1 MKSIQWFEI
10 MKEAVTQTE
19 IELEAPQIDHMIL
32 LHLNDKVQSFS
43 IPVYH
48 EKAIPS
54 SLLGQA
60 WNFLT
65 KILTNELRLENWNS
79 LTVKGRKKAFTL
91 FSLGFNVVLIIF
103 YDTLIDPMDVL
114 KTLMKYVFVIGYKD
128 IYGTV
133 GLIASDGF
141 PVWVTF
147 PEGQETDEFLFAIS
161 ITSLMTLVERIDM
174 EVSAGGVRNCIIQG
188 TEDLLLNVS
197 FNPSQDLALAVT
209 QQSNNISDV
218 FLKVEL
224 DKLFQKVVD
233 PVIYSAIVPE
243 IVDEDRE
250 RMLKQILEDVTG
262 EATEEEI
269 QTLNIFDSLTLQT
282 MENEIKLVQKRYG
295 TNEISVGYLR
305 RRMSLPSE
313 VLSMSLEYLIAN
325 GNIRGKI
332 GKARQTGQEILVID
346 LSADMSQLN
355 KRKLRMI
362 QTQINDLFVPI
373 NPFLKKLPKIEQP
386 IDTQEVITEA
396 LSEFQVMLTLSDT
409 DSIFLI
415 ANDIRFNESQLENAV
430 KTAIM
435 LRTQISE
442 TDKDDIIFAELKRR
456 YSGTTERIQEIYPT
470 IKGQAKKFHE
480 DLLNSYR
487 LLSRLLPIPTHFR
500 QEEDTNKDIIVFK
513 CFAHNCEDNVE
524 IEGNIDIWV
533 KLGIFST
540 VLGIEDDFP
549 EGASPLVEEFRN
561 KFENQFTKL
570 VSLVKNEIDES
581 KLEYFPFLE
590 NIEELLLNN
599 SQRDEIIASLR
610 QGKVENKQED
620 FFSLFKQCKS
630 CNNWFCEDHL
640 SSANKCIYC

>member
-1 MKSIQWFEI
+1 LQ
-10 MKEAVTQTE
+10 
-19 IELEAPQIDHMIL
+19 
-32 LHLNDKVQSFS
+32 
-43 IPVYH
+43 
-48 EKAIPS
+48 
-54 SLLGQA
+54 
-60 WNFLT
+60 
-65 KILTNELRLENWNS
+65 LENWNS
-79 LTVKGRKKAFTL
+79 ITVKGRKKAFTL
-91 FSLGFNVVLIIF
+91 FSLGFNVILIIF
-103 YDTLIDPMDVL
+103 YDALIDPMDVL
-114 KTLMKYVFVIGYKD
+114 KTLMKFVFTIGYKD

-133 GLIASDGF
+133 GLIASEGF
-141 PVWVTF
+141 PVWVMF

-161 ITSLMTLVERIDM
+161 ITSLLTLVERIDM

-209 QQSNNISDV
+209 QQSSNISDV
-218 FLKVEL
+218 FLKEEL
-224 DKLFQKVVD
+224 DTIFQKVVD
-233 PVIYSAIVPE
+233 PIIYSAIVPE

-295 TNEISVGYLR
+295 ANEISVGYLR

-346 LSADMSQLN
+346 PSADMSQLN

-362 QTQINDLFVPI
+362 QIQINDLFVPI

-409 DSIFLI
+409 DSIYLI
-415 ANDIRFNESQLENAV
+415 ANDIRFNQSQLENAV
-430 KTAIM
+430 KTALM

-442 TDKDDIIFAELKRR
+442 TDKEDIIFAELKRR
-456 YSGTTERIQEIYPT
+456 YTGTIERIQEIYPT
-470 IKGQAKKFHE
+470 IIGQAKKFHD

-487 LLSRLLPIPTHFR
+487 LLSRFLPIPTHFR
-500 QEEDTNKDIIVFK
+500 QEEDTNKDIIVFQ

-540 VLGIEDDFP
+540 VLGIKDDFP
-549 EGASPLVEEFRN
+549 EGTSPLVEEFRN
-561 KFENQFTKL
+561 KFEKQLNKL
-570 VSLVKNEIDES
+570 VSLVKNEINES

-599 SQRDEIIASLR
+599 SQRDEIINTLR
-610 QGKVENKQED
+610 QSRVENNQED

-630 CNNWFCEDHL
+630 CYNWFCEDHL
-640 SSANKCIYC
+640 SSSIKCIYC